1 MKFKVSNDLWIVVA
15 LFLFTLVIAY
25 VSSLQSA
32 ECLDPTQ
39 KPGIWELTAWP
50 IKVALFQLLAAF
62 GLLAFTLSRRFIN
75 PVPFVEPSR
84 TQGEYVASMAQ
95 LLQKAEKRSLIVQTL
110 SQQFRQEL
118 ARKMGLPPATSQE
131 ELVKVLKIHHP
142 TIASRVENIFT
153 QADVFQYSGKERDV
167 IGMIRWGREIA
178 AVRQEWRRGR

>member
-1 MKFKVSNDLWIVVA
+1 MKFKVSSDLWIVVA
-15 LFLFTLVIAY
+15 LFLFTLVVAY
-25 VSSLQSA
+25 ISSLQSA
-32 ECLDPTQ
+32 ACLDPAQ
-39 KPGIWELTAWP
+39 KPGIWGLTAWP

-95 LLQKAEKRSLIVQTL
+95 LLQKAEKRSIIVQTL

-118 ARKMGLPPATSQE
+118 ARKLGLSPATSQE
-131 ELVKVLKIHHP
+131 EIVKILKIHHP
-142 TIASRVENIFT
+142 AIGNRVENIFS
-153 QADVFQYSGKERDV
+153 QAELFQYSGKERDV
-167 IGMIRWGREIA
+167 IGIIRWGREIA